1 MATMQQVTL
10 SLTPELIAFVE
21 REAELESRSIA
32 GQIRHLVVQAARRA
46 GAPTAPAWP
55 VRPQVNAP
63 EEIAAAEARLAEH
76 EREITRLAS
85 IKGIDRM
92 PADDDR
98 LRALRDEVV
107 TLGKE
112 IEMAK
117 RMGRSG

>member
-21 REAELESRSIA
+21 REAEQESRSVA

-55 VRPQVNAP
+55 VRPHLTTP
-63 EEIAAAEARLAEH
+63 EEIAAAEARLSEH
-76 EREITRLAS
+76 EREIARLAA
-85 IKGIDRM
+85 IKGIKRM

-98 LRALRDEVV
+98 LRALRDEVY
-107 TLGKE
+107 TLEKE
-112 IEMAK
+112 ITMAK
-117 RMGRSG
+117 RMRAK